1 MIKMNEELKKKILEN
16 VVQYYKE
23 AHKKSFV
30 PGTTPVGY
38 AGRVY
43 DEKEIVAAV
52 DSVLDFYLTLGERG
66 KMFETKLAKFVG
78 IQHAVL
84 VNSGSSAN
92 LVAVASLISP
102 ETQNH
107 MKKGDEVITVA
118 ASFPTTVNAILHNS
132 LKPVFLDADVGTY
145 NIDCSR
151 LEDAIS
157 DKTKAIALAHVMGNP
172 FDLDKI
178 TSFAKKHGLFLIEDS
193 CDALGS
199 KYNGKMVGTFG
210 DVATFS
216 FYPAHQMTMGEGG
229 AVITNSARLSKTI
242 KSLRDWGRDCW
253 CDPGKS
259 NTCGKRFGWKMGD
272 LPFGYDHKYI
282 YTNLG
287 YNLKPLEVQAA
298 IGLEQ
303 LKKLPSFIETRKK
316 NFSLLYNALKDYENF
331 IILPKATDKS
341 DPCWFGFLITVRPDA
356 DFSRKDIV
364 DFLEKNKIETR
375 MLFAGNIVRQPA
387 YKGVDYRIV
396 GELANTDLIMNNTF
410 FVGVYPGIDDQ
421 RMNYMIEKFR
431 EFFKM
436 QK

>member
-1 MIKMNEELKKKILEN
+1 MSEELKKKILEG

-23 AHKKSFV
+23 AHKRSFV

-38 AGRVY
+38 AGRIY
-43 DEKEIVAAV
+43 DEKEMVAAV
-52 DSVLDFYLTLGERG
+52 DSVLDFYLTLGDKG
-66 KMFETKLAKFVG
+66 KQLEAELAKFVG
-78 IQHAVL
+78 VQHAAL

-92 LVAVASLISP
+92 LVAVASLVSP

-132 LKPVFLDADVGTY
+132 LKPVFLDVDVGTY

-151 LEDAIS
+151 LEEAIS
-157 DKTKAIALAHVMGNP
+157 DKTKAIMVAHTMGNP
-172 FDLDKI
+172 FDLDRV
-178 TSFAKKHGLFLIEDS
+178 TSFAKKHGLFLVEDT

-199 KYNGKMVGTFG
+199 RYNGKMVGSFG

-229 AVITNSARLSKTI
+229 AVITNNARLSKTI

-259 NTCGKRFGWKMGD
+259 NTCGKRFGWKLGS
-272 LPFGYDHKYI
+272 LPLGYDHKYI

-287 YNLKPLEVQAA
+287 YNLKPLEMQAA

-303 LKKLPSFIETRKK
+303 LKKLPSFIEARKK
-316 NFSLLYNALKDYENF
+316 NFALLHNALKDYENF
-331 IILPKATDKS
+331 IILPKATEKS

-356 DFSRKDIV
+356 GFSRKDIV

-375 MLFAGNIVRQPA
+375 MLFAGNILRQPA
-387 YKGVDYRIV
+387 YKDIDHRVV
-396 GELANTDLIMNNTF
+396 GELVNADLIMTNTF

-431 EFFKM
+431 EFFKSV
-436 QK
+436 KSTS

>member
-1 MIKMNEELKKKILEN
+1 MSEELKKKILES

-23 AHKKSFV
+23 AHKRIFV
-30 PGTTPVGY
+30 PGTTSVGY

-43 DEKEIVAAV
+43 DEKEMVAAV
-52 DSVLDFYLTLGERG
+52 NSVLDFYLTLGDKG
-66 KMFETKLAKFVG
+66 KQLEAELAKFVG
-78 IQHAVL
+78 IQHAAL

-92 LVAVASLISP
+92 LVAVASLVSP

-132 LKPVFLDADVGTY
+132 LKPVFLDVDGGTY
-145 NIDCSR
+145 NIVCSR

-157 DKTKAIALAHVMGNP
+157 DKTKAIMIAHTMGNP
-172 FDLDKI
+172 FDLDKV
-178 TSFAKKHGLFLIEDS
+178 TSFAKKHGLFLVEDT

-199 KYNGKMVGTFG
+199 RYNGKMVGSFG

-259 NTCGKRFGWKMGD
+259 NTCGKRFGWKLGA
-272 LPFGYDHKYI
+272 LPLGYDHKYI

-287 YNLKPLEVQAA
+287 YNLKPLEMQAA

-303 LKKLPSFIETRKK
+303 LKKLPSFIEARKK
-316 NFSLLYNALKDYENF
+316 NFAVLHNALKDYENL
-331 IILPKATDKS
+331 IVLPKATEKS

-356 DFSRKDIV
+356 GFSRKYIV
-364 DFLEKNKIETR
+364 DFLEKNKVETR
-375 MLFAGNIVRQPA
+375 MLFAGNILRQPA
-387 YKGVDYRIV
+387 YKDIEHRVV
-396 GELANTDLIMNNTF
+396 GELTNTDLIMNNTF

-421 RMNYMIEKFR
+421 RINYMIEKFR
-431 EFFKM
+431 EFFKSV
-436 QK
+436 KSTS